1 MGRPIQT
8 VADAR
13 AERHARTFTAQQV
26 TLDPH
31 VAQLASLLEPGG
43 ILHLATDWAPYAEV
57 MLDVVAAEPGL
68 HNPHGRPAPRPDP
81 RPLTKFE
88 KRGLDLGHEIVD
100 IVAVRRGPGAQ

>member
-1 MGRPIQT
+1 MIRSMSSALSGLRNHQ
-8 VADAR
+8 
-13 AERHARTFTAQQV
+13 
-26 TLDPH
+26 
-31 VAQLASLLEPGG
+31 
-43 ILHLATDWAPYAEV
+43 V

-68 HNPHGRPAPRPDP
+68 HNPHGGPAPRPDH

>member
-31 VAQLASLLEPGG
+31 VAQLAGQG
-43 ILHLATDWAPYAEV
+43 YNAHQIAMLARVPLIDV
-57 MLDVVAAEPGL
+57 RLMLAVIERA
-68 HNPHGRPAPRPDP
+68 GRPAGRAASQTKPKRQREADP
-81 RPLTKFE
+81 N
-88 KRGLDLGHEIVD
+88 
-100 IVAVRRGPGAQ
+100 A